1 MVVRCI
7 EPDMHVELEENLLQL
22 ILQSF
27 TILLAGQQLL
37 LQLLT

>member
-1 MVVRCI
+1 
-7 EPDMHVELEENLLQL
+7 MHVELEENLLQL

-27 TILLAGQQLL
+27 TILLTGQQLL